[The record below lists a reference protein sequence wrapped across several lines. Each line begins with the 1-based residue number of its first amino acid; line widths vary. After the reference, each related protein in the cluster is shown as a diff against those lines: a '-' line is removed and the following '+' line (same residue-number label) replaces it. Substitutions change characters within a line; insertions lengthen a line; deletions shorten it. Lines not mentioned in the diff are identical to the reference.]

1 MTSHIIQTDSL
12 HLVLGMGATG
22 LSVARHL
29 CRQGLRVAVMDS
41 RPAPPNADAFAELP
55 LVYCHRGSLPGDR
68 LAAARVIYP
77 SPGLALSTP
86 SIQQAINQGV
96 QVASDIELF
105 FAHFASIPST
115 HPPTANPSTANP
127 HTANPPTAKP
137 LIKSTPQPETKILAV
152 TGSNGKSSLCAW
164 LGEMAQA
171 AGWSVAVGG
180 NFGLCALDILAEH
193 QQHPLDMIVLELSS
207 FQLELLTKVPAD
219 VVTVLNVTPDHLDRY
234 PSFEAYLLAKHRIFR
249 QAKAVVANA
258 QDPRTQPLLGA
269 AVPVHYYQLGEPDL
283 HQWGIRKDQQGREYF
298 AKGLSLK
305 WPLDQLRFQG
315 QHHTHNA
322 LAAIALA
329 SHVGLP
335 EAAIAQALSS
345 FNGLEHRCEWVA
357 DIAGVRYINDSKGTN
372 TGATR
377 AALDSLGPLCTGR
390 LWWIAGGQLKE
401 TDFTELRQSV
411 ERWVFSA
418 VFYGED
424 QQIFAENFANR
435 AEACYGTLEEALA
448 AVATQVQPEDWVLF
462 SPSAA
467 SFDQFDHFIH
477 RGQVFKTLVLAMK
490 TRTLAKS

>member
-29 CRQGLRVAVMDS
+29 CRQGLTVAVMDS
-41 RPAPPNADAFAELP
+41 RQAPPNAEAFAELP
-55 LVYCHRGSLPGDR
+55 LVYCHKGSLPSDY

-77 SPGLALSTP
+77 SPGLPLSTP

-96 QVASDIELF
+96 QISSDIELF
-105 FAHFASIPST
+105 FAHCETQQCSRGDDSPVRD
-115 HPPTANPSTANP
+115 H
-127 HTANPPTAKP
+127 
-137 LIKSTPQPETKILAV
+137 QPKTKIIAV

-164 LGEMAQA
+164 LGEMAQK

-180 NFGLCALDILAEH
+180 NFGVCALDILAEH
-193 QQHPLDMIVLELSS
+193 LTRPLDLIVLELSS

-234 PSFEAYLLAKHRIFR
+234 QSFEAYLMAKHRIFR

-258 QDPRTQPLLGA
+258 QDPRTQPLLGV

-283 HQWGIRKDQQGREYF
+283 LQWGIRYDQQGRGYF
-298 AKGLSLK
+298 AKGLTLK

-315 QHHTHNA
+315 QHHYHNA

-329 SHVGLP
+329 NQIGIP
-335 EAAIAQALSS
+335 EAAITQALGAFS
-345 FNGLEHRCEWVA
+345 GLEHRCEWVA

-372 TGATR
+372 TGATC
-377 AALDSLGPLCTGR
+377 AALDSLGPLCAGR

-401 TDFTELRQSV
+401 KDFTELGHSV

-418 VFYGED
+418 AFYGED
-424 QQIFAENFANR
+424 QHLFAQNFTNTTQ
-435 AEACYGTLEEALA
+435 ACYGTLEEALA
-448 AVATQVQPEDWVLF
+448 ALETQVQPKDWVLF

-477 RGQVFKTLVLAMK
+477 RGQVFKAAVLAMK
-490 TRTLAKS
+490 TRALTPL